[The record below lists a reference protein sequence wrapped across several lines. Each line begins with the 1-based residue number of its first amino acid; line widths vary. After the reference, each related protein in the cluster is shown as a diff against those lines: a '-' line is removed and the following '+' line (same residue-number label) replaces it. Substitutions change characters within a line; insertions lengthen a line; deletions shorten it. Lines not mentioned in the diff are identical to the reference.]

1 MAGAIYSHTCIAESM
16 QACPRAVAMAIS
28 AIDAHPTQGK
38 LHARQQWQ
46 RYVFLTKDATPWGL
60 SVAVCRL
67 FYQYR
72 LIVSP
77 YACPGTDT
85 TRGRHRP
92 PIAAAAICRPSHT
105 NLLTRNEGVGM
116 PSFQLKAARWQH
128 PVKAQN
134 KPTQHLQRQLKPFD
148 GHQTGKLIIR
158 FHVRFLRLTIFVPHE
173 QTVLF

>member
-16 QACPRAVAMAIS
+16 QSCPRAVAMAIS

-46 RYVFLTKDATPWGL
+46 RYVFLTKDATPWGPQCSRL
-60 SVAVCRL
+60 SVILSISAHRFAVCL
-67 FYQYR
+67 
-72 LIVSP
+72 P
-77 YACPGTDT
+77 WH
-85 TRGRHRP
+85 RHHTWQTP
-92 PIAAAAICRPSHT
+92 PTYCRPSHT

-158 FHVRFLRLTIFVPHE
+158 FHGRFLRLTIFVPHE